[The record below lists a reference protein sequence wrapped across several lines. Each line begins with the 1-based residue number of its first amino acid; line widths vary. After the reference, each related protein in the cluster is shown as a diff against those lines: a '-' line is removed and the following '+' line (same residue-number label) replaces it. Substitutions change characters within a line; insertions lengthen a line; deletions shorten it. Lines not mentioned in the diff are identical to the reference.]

1 MISWIDAPPGAG
13 HSGPTIQQAYSAT
26 LGVARMSGDHI
37 KRHIVNS
44 GYRGPDPADSQT
56 SGMSEHHGRNAS
68 YQMHPQGILQVPTHA
83 VGRAQ
88 ERRAYARARLS
99 LSLSVQRIA
108 GQRCKRDPL
117 RTEDISSN
125 GVFFLY
131 PQRIEPGTP
140 IELEVLL
147 VDRALG
153 RGSVRMRAVAHIVRA
168 ETSENAG
175 WHGLAAT
182 FDDISFTRDESI
194 PTP

>member
-1 MISWIDAPPGAG
+1 MIG
-13 HSGPTIQQAYSAT
+13 HHVKEHS
-26 LGVARMSGDHI
+26 
-37 KRHIVNS
+37 VNS
-44 GYRGPDPADSQT
+44 AHDEPDSPEPRNG
-56 SGMSEHHGRNAS
+56 GMSEPHGRNPS
-68 YQMHPQGILQVPTHA
+68 YQMHPQGIPRVPTHA

-99 LSLSVQRIA
+99 LSLSVRRVA
-108 GQRCKRDPL
+108 GQGANQSPL

-131 PQRIEPGTP
+131 PQHIDPGTP

-147 VDRALG
+147 VDGAFG
-153 RGSVRMRAVAHIVRA
+153 RGSVRMRTMAHVVRA

>member
-1 MISWIDAPPGAG
+1 M
-13 HSGPTIQQAYSAT
+13 
-26 LGVARMSGDHI
+26 
-37 KRHIVNS
+37 NS
-44 GYRGPDPADSQT
+44 SYCEPDPADSQT
-56 SGMSEHHGRNAS
+56 GGLSEPHGRNAS
-68 YQMHPQGILQVPTHA
+68 YQMHPQRILRVPTHA

-99 LSLSVQRIA
+99 LSLSVRRIA
-108 GQRCKRDPL
+108 GQHCKQDPL

-153 RGSVRMRAVAHIVRA
+153 RGSVRMRTVAHIVRA
-168 ETSENAG
+168 EASKNAG

-182 FDDISFTRDESI
+182 FDDISFTLDESI

>member
-1 MISWIDAPPGAG
+1 
-13 HSGPTIQQAYSAT
+13 
-26 LGVARMSGDHI
+26 MSGDHE
-37 KRHIVNS
+37 KRHTMNS
-44 GYRGPDPADSQT
+44 SYCEPDPADSQT
-56 SGMSEHHGRNAS
+56 GGLSEPHGRNAS
-68 YQMHPQGILQVPTHA
+68 YQMPPQGILQVPTHA

-99 LSLSVQRIA
+99 LPLSVQRIA

-117 RTEDISSN
+117 RTADISSN

-153 RGSVRMRAVAHIVRA
+153 RGSVRMRTVAHIVRA